1 MREERLAIGGA
12 IITAFVA
19 SLCCIGPLLFVV
31 LGLGAFG
38 AAAAFET
45 ARPYL
50 LGLAVLILAFGFYR
64 AYFRRAE
71 ACAPGE
77 ACATKP
83 VNKASRVGLWIASIA
98 VLAFALSPYYVG
110 YISAAIIR
118 RQPPVAATPSV
129 APAADNSVSQSNL
142 QTVTV
147 QVEGMDCVSCEMPIK
162 AALERVPGVR
172 SSDVSY
178 KRGDARVEFDPKQTS
193 VEQIKRAIS
202 STGYK
207 AK

>member
-12 IITAFVA
+12 IVTAFVA
-19 SLCCIGPLLFVV
+19 TLCCIGPLLFVV

-50 LGLAVLILAFGFYR
+50 LGLAELILAFGFYR
-64 AYFRRAE
+64 TYFRRAE

-83 VNKASRVGLWIASIA
+83 VNRASRVGLWIASIA
-98 VLAFALSPYYVG
+98 VLAFALSPYYVE
-110 YISAAIIR
+110 YISAAIVR

-162 AALERVPGVR
+162 AALEKVPRVR
-172 SSDVSY
+172 SSDVSC
-178 KRGDARVEFDPKQTS
+178 KRGDARVEFDPKQIS

>member
-1 MREERLAIGGA
+1 MPRGDRDSATEWTRKREEEMREERLAIDGA

-64 AYFRRAE
+64 AYFRRAK
-71 ACAPGE
+71 ACASGE

-83 VNKASRVGLWIASIA
+83 VNRASRGGLWIASIA
-98 VLAFALSPYYVG
+98 VLALALSPYYLG
-110 YISAAIIR
+110 YIPTAIGR
-118 RQPPVAATPSV
+118 RQPPGSGAPSG
-129 APAADNSVSQSNL
+129 APAA
-142 QTVTV
+142 
-147 QVEGMDCVSCEMPIK
+147 
-162 AALERVPGVR
+162 
-172 SSDVSY
+172 
-178 KRGDARVEFDPKQTS
+178 
-193 VEQIKRAIS
+193 
-202 STGYK
+202 
-207 AK
+207 

>member
-19 SLCCIGPLLFVV
+19 SLCCIGPLVSAV
-31 LGLGAFG
+31 LCLGAFG
-38 AAAAFET
+38 PAGAFET
-45 ARPYL
+45 ARPHF

-77 ACATKP
+77 ACAAKP

-110 YISAAIIR
+110 YIATALAHTQRPST
-118 RQPPVAATPSV
+118 PPIV
-129 APAADNSVSQSNL
+129 APANQATSAEASL
-142 QTVTV
+142 ETLTV
-147 QVEGMDCVSCEMPIK
+147 QVEGMSCTACEVPVRD
-162 AALERVPGVR
+162 ALAHTPGVR
-172 SSDVSY
+172 TADVSF
-178 KRGDARVEFDPKQTS
+178 KRGDARVEFDLKQTS
-193 VEQIKRAIS
+193 VEQIKRAIN

-207 AK
+207 VK

>member
-1 MREERLAIGGA
+1 MREEGLAVGGA

-19 SLCCIGPLLFVV
+19 SLCCLGPLFFIA

-50 LGLAVLILAFGFYR
+50 LGLALLLLAFGFYQV
-64 AYFRRAE
+64 YFRRTE
-71 ACAPGE
+71 ACASGE

-83 VNKASRVGLWIASIA
+83 VNKASRVGLWIAYIA

-110 YISAAIIR
+110 YIATALAHKQRPSTPPTVVPANQATSAEA
-118 RQPPVAATPSV
+118 S
-129 APAADNSVSQSNL
+129 L
-142 QTVTV
+142 ETVTV
-147 QVEGMDCVSCEMPIK
+147 QVEGMSCTACEVPVRD
-162 AALERVPGVR
+162 ALAHTPGVR
-172 SSDVSY
+172 VADVSY

-193 VEQIKRAIS
+193 VEQIKRAIN

>member
-38 AAAAFET
+38 AAGAFEM

-64 AYFRRAE
+64 VYFRRAE
-71 ACAPGE
+71 ACAPGD

-83 VNKASRVGLWIASIA
+83 VNRASRVGLWIASIA
-98 VLAFALSPYYVG
+98 VPAFALSPYYLG
-110 YISAAIIR
+110 YISAAVIR
-118 RQPPVAATPSV
+118 RQPPVVATPSV

-147 QVEGMDCVSCEMPIK
+147 QVEGMDCVSC
-162 AALERVPGVR
+162 AF
-172 SSDVSY
+172 VS
-178 KRGDARVEFDPKQTS
+178 A
-193 VEQIKRAIS
+193 AIS
-202 STGYK
+202 KRIRSCMK
-207 AK
+207 

>member
-19 SLCCIGPLLFVV
+19 SLCCIGPLLFIV

-110 YISAAIIR
+110 YIATALAHKQRPMTTPVVPVDQATSAEA
-118 RQPPVAATPSV
+118 S
-129 APAADNSVSQSNL
+129 L
-142 QTVTV
+142 EMVTV
-147 QVEGMDCVSCEMPIK
+147 QVEGMSCTACEVPVRD
-162 AALERVPGVR
+162 ALAHTPGLR
-172 SSDVSY
+172 TADVSY

-193 VEQIKRAIS
+193 VEQIKRAIN

>member
-1 MREERLAIGGA
+1 MREERLAVGGA

-19 SLCCIGPLLFVV
+19 SLCCLGPLFFIA

-50 LGLAVLILAFGFYR
+50 LGLALLLLAFGFYR
-64 AYFRRAE
+64 VYFRRTE
-71 ACAPGE
+71 ACASGE

-110 YISAAIIR
+110 YIATALAHKQRPST
-118 RQPPVAATPSV
+118 PPIV
-129 APAADNSVSQSNL
+129 APANQATSAEASL
-142 QTVTV
+142 ETVTV
-147 QVEGMDCVSCEMPIK
+147 QVEGMSCTACEVPVRD
-162 AALERVPGVR
+162 ALAHTPGLR
-172 SSDVSY
+172 TADVSY

-193 VEQIKRAIS
+193 VEQIKRAIN